1 MMLYAVVLARTP
13 DVGSPALLNC
23 LAVFRA
29 AGPPAPVVHHL
40 LRVQRPLPSQKHPLA
55 GLWRGSWRRGLWHG
69 VSIVQVVYD
78 FTGPAARILATQV
91 RE

>member
-1 MMLYAVVLARTP
+1 LT
-13 DVGSPALLNC
+13 ALLC
-23 LAVFRA
+23 FA

-40 LRVQRPLPSQKHPLA
+40 LRVHRPLPSRKHPLA

-91 RE
+91 RG